1 MAYVQ
6 NKELKTRIALK
17 YDSYAAW
24 TTNNPVLLKGE
35 VAIATIDSGASVATK
50 AGREMQDL
58 PNVVLKVGNGSA
70 HYNDLPFVSALAADV
85 YDWAKAA
92 VKPSYAATEITGL
105 KEYVEGISDIDT
117 DTQYRIVPVEGA
129 TYKYQLQSK
138 TLTGDWA
145 NVAENGLIDI
155 SDADK
160 RLDDVEAVLAKAGLG
175 ADGKDVASMIAD
187 AIAGLDSEKGQT
199 AGADGLALNVKIE
212 NGLLTSVSGSIAA
225 ETYDA
230 YGAAKAVQ
238 GETTHTV
245 AEAYALA
252 DAAQTADEVA
262 AAVKKEE
269 DARKAA
275 IEALDYNAYEAGNAT
290 GATISFV
297 GEISESNGIIAATKR
312 DLVFNTAYDPSTNK
326 AATMTDVTNAVADL
340 TGAMHFEGV
349 STTDPVNAGVTV
361 AGKADYVAAAG
372 DVVIYINADDVPV
385 EYVYDGSEWHQ
396 LGNESI
402 AQKAIENLDVDDIS
416 VGAGYTLSTIGESNG
431 LIHATPVKI
440 QIDQDQVNGLVD
452 GLASKATNEAL
463 KAATDDIADLQDAIK
478 DITGVEG
485 DGPITSIPELIE
497 NAINALDKP
506 DTAVEGQYV
515 SAVSQADGVITVTR
529 AALPTIPDVEVAQGT
544 VTPESGE
551 VAVVTGVEVDANNKH
566 KLNVARS
573 TAITAAAV
581 NAKIQALDATIAA
594 SSDKHVLTGIT
605 ETDGVLTGKTEVALA
620 DVAFSGNV
628 KDLVQTA
635 ETYVLFN
642 CGTSSDVIDAQ

>member
-117 DTQYRIVPVEGA
+117 DTQYRIIPVEGA
-129 TYKYQLQSK
+129 VYKYQLQSK

-155 SDADK
+155 SAANT
-160 RLDDVEAVLAKAGLG
+160 RLTAVEDILTKAGLG
-175 ADGKDVASMIAD
+175 ADGKDVASMIQA
-187 AIAGLDSEKGQT
+187 AIQALDSEKSQA
-199 AGADGLALNVKIE
+199 AGADGLALSISQVDGVIT
-212 NGLLTSVSGSIAA
+212 GISGSIAA
-225 ETYDA
+225 NTYDA
-230 YGAAKAVQ
+230 YGAAAAVQ

-262 AAVKKEE
+262 AAVKVEE

-340 TGAMHFEGV
+340 AGAMHFEGV
-349 STTDPVNAGVTV
+349 IEGDSFDAAIAASGKTYV
-361 AGKADYVAAAG
+361 AGDIVIYGIREYVFDGSKWVELGDEGAMAAAIQALDMPQMDVAA
-372 DVVIYINADDVPV
+372 
-385 EYVYDGSEWHQ
+385 SETVKF
-396 LGNESI
+396 I
-402 AQKAIENLDVDDIS
+402 AQNDGTVSAEKQS
-416 VGAGYTLSTIGESNG
+416 
-431 LIHATPVKI
+431 I
-440 QIDQDQVNGLVD
+440 QIAESQVTGLEAD
-452 GLASKATNEAL
+452 LASKATNDAL
-463 KAATDDIADLQDAIK
+463 SAVDGRLAQAETAIK
-478 DITGVEG
+478 NLGGGTAGSVQDQINEAIKGLDSEAAAQTGKYVASVKLT
-485 DGPITSIPELIE
+485 DG
-497 NAINALDKP
+497 
-506 DTAVEGQYV
+506 VV
-515 SAVSQADGVITVTR
+515 SATYGDVPV
-529 AALPTIPDVEVAQGT
+529 IPDVEVVQGA
-544 VTPESGE
+544 VAPESGE
-551 VAVVTGVEVDANNKH
+551 VAVVTGVEVDADNKH

-642 CGTSSDVIDAQ
+642 CGTSSEVI